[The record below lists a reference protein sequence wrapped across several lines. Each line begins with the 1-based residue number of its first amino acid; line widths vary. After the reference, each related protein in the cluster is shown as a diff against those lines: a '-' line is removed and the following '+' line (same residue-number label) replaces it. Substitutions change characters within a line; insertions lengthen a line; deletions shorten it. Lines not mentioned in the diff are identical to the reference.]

1 MQDHHCHPARAS
13 EVRHPLDPLTVEE
26 IDRACGL
33 VLAHEQVGEL
43 PRFPWVELKEP
54 PKAEVD
60 GFAEG
65 ADFSRTAFVL
75 TMDNAT
81 GLAAEVLV
89 DLRTNSII
97 SWQAKPTDHENGQA
111 PIIVEDFYRAA
122 AIVKADPDWRAAMV
136 RRGLSDA
143 DIELI
148 QVDPISPGYFDFEPY
163 KGRRILRAVSYY
175 RAYEKDNAY
184 AHPIEGIVAV
194 VDLIEGKI
202 LSLED
207 DGRLVPIPRAQYN
220 YDSATLTPRTDLK
233 PLEVIQPEGPS
244 FEVDG
249 WSVKWQDW
257 EFRISFTPREGLVL
271 NQLGFRDDGK
281 LRSII
286 YRASIT
292 EMAVPYA
299 DPSPQHFA
307 KCAFDAG
314 EFGLGKLANQLE
326 LGCDCLGHI
335 HYFDVPAADD
345 FGKSFV
351 MKNAICMHEED
362 YGILWKHNEFRS
374 NISETRRSRRLVI
387 SFFATVGNY
396 DYGFY
401 WYLYQDGTVQLEAKL
416 TGIVQTSAL
425 MDGERYKWGGMITPD
440 LGGPSHQ
447 HFFNARMHMAVD
459 GTGNSVTEHE
469 YRRVPMGPKNPHG
482 NVFEVSSELLEN
494 EADAGRVADGATGR
508 YWKVVNPNIK
518 NEVGNSPGYKV
529 VVMPQPT
536 LLADEGSS
544 VYKRAGFASKHIW
557 VTPYSPE
564 ERFASGEYPNQHGG
578 ECGLPVFVRQKRDIV
593 NKDIVLWHSFGHTH
607 VCKPEDFPIMPVEY
621 AGFTLKPNNFFAGS
635 PAMKIPAATPH
646 TGGRAGGK
654 DDKCCS

>member
-1 MQDHHCHPARAS
+1 
-13 EVRHPLDPLTVEE
+13 
-26 IDRACGL
+26 
-33 VLAHEQVGEL
+33 
-43 PRFPWVELKEP
+43 
-54 PKAEVD
+54 
-60 GFAEG
+60 
-65 ADFSRTAFVL
+65 
-75 TMDNAT
+75 
-81 GLAAEVLV
+81 
-89 DLRTNSII
+89 
-97 SWQAKPTDHENGQA
+97 
-111 PIIVEDFYRAA
+111 
-122 AIVKADPDWRAAMV
+122 
-136 RRGLSDA
+136 
-143 DIELI
+143 
-148 QVDPISPGYFDFEPY
+148 
-163 KGRRILRAVSYY
+163 
-175 RAYEKDNAY
+175 
-184 AHPIEGIVAV
+184 
-194 VDLIEGKI
+194 
-202 LSLED
+202 
-207 DGRLVPIPRAQYN
+207 
-220 YDSATLTPRTDLK
+220 
-233 PLEVIQPEGPS
+233 
-244 FEVDG
+244 
-249 WSVKWQDW
+249 
-257 EFRISFTPREGLVL
+257 
-271 NQLGFRDDGK
+271 
-281 LRSII
+281 
-286 YRASIT
+286 
-292 EMAVPYA
+292 
-299 DPSPQHFA
+299 
-307 KCAFDAG
+307 
-314 EFGLGKLANQLE
+314 
-326 LGCDCLGHI
+326 
-335 HYFDVPAADD
+335 
-345 FGKSFV
+345 
-351 MKNAICMHEED
+351 MHEED

-482 NVFEVSSELLEN
+482 NVFEVSSELLQN

-646 TGGRAGGK
+646 TGGKAGGK
-654 DDKCCS
+654 DEKCCS